1 MNKEMLLEFLGQDK
15 YQEAYI
21 TGAGGTGKT
30 EKLIDMCKAMI
41 EEKITFIVLAYT
53 NKAVDVVKNRVGA
66 LANVSTVHSF
76 LKKRPTINDK
86 ATTVSS
92 IFTSYQYGEPEPIK
106 VIIADEF
113 SMLGEEDYMLLGEL
127 IDPEGLGEVRMH
139 SIYIGDL
146 SQLSPIKSVCPII
159 PKAPYWTNLTKIWRT
174 ETDLTVALEAI
185 RNMIDCGEESDIPEC
200 ESLTRNCDI
209 IVRYINSPY
218 ESKVLVAWT
227 NERVQ
232 QINSIIQGKEYPE
245 VGDYIYDSTLK
256 ERLKVLNIIPVEVI
270 RSHTYS
276 TYRKELLYDSTTKY
290 NPLKTISEMEDII
303 ALSVE
308 DDSGYEF
315 CIIGVFGS
323 KTYNNIEE
331 SFSAR
336 LANANINKQGRESTV
351 AYKYLKTFKDYIHK
365 IDFTHCLTTHKTQGS
380 QWDAV
385 YVDGIDFN
393 KNARIVDKL
402 KLFYTALSRAK
413 KEAFLNC

>member
-30 EKLIDMCKAMI
+30 EKLIDMCKSMI
-41 EEKITFIVLAYT
+41 DEKITFIVLAYT
-53 NKAVDVVKNRVGA
+53 NKAVEVVKNRVGT
-66 LANVSTVHSF
+66 LANVVTVHSF

-86 ATTVSS
+86 ATTISS
-92 IFTSYQYGEPEPIK
+92 IFTSYQYGEPEPIR
-106 VIIADEF
+106 VIIVDEF
-113 SMLGEEDYMLLGEL
+113 SMLGEDDYMLLGEL

-146 SQLSPIKSVCPII
+146 SQLSPIKSVCPIV

-185 RNMIDCGEESDIPEC
+185 RNMIANETESDIPEC
-200 ESLTRNCDI
+200 DSLTRNCNI
-209 IVRYINSPY
+209 IDEYINSPY

-232 QINSIIQGKEYPE
+232 QINATIQGKELPE
-245 VGDYIYDSTLK
+245 IGDFIYDSTLK
-256 ERLKVLNIIPVEVI
+256 QRLKVLYIIPLEAI
-270 RSHTYS
+270 KYHTYTS
-276 TYRKELLYDSTTKY
+276 YRYELTYDSSTKY
-290 NPLKTISEMEDII
+290 NPIKTISDIDDII
-303 ALSVE
+303 ALEVE
-308 DDSGYEF
+308 DENGYEF

-323 KTYNNIEE
+323 KRYNNIEE

-336 LANANINKQGRESTV
+336 LANANTNKQEKESAM

-380 QWDAV
+380 QWDAM

-393 KNARIVDKL
+393 KNTRIVDKL